1 MQHEDDYDF
10 EADPGHAKLP
20 DGRTIWR
27 VAMNSDGLRELI
39 AMYFDGD
46 TMAQVK
52 DMLSAY
58 FKRPSTAYDI
68 LHLLD
73 DKRVDAEFEVVRELV
88 RRPTKIKIRAARRP
102 L

>member
-1 MQHEDDYDF
+1 MQQEDDYDF

-27 VAMNSDGLRELI
+27 IAMDRNGLRELI

-73 DKRVDAEFEVVRELV
+73 DKRVDSGHEMVREWVLK
-88 RRPTKIKIRAARRP
+88 PTKIRARRP